1 MKRLPRCYF
10 GNPVLRIKAKPVSKH
25 KFGTSDLQELIRE
38 MFFTMRRVGGVGL
51 AAPQIGKSIQLA
63 VVEINKTLLR
73 PGVVSLEPTVIVN
86 PAIVSHSRKRVTDWE
101 GCLSFP
107 NARGLVPRYQHILVS
122 YFDQFGEKKRLRLEG
137 FQARVFQHEIDHL
150 NGTLYVDRMPDM
162 KSLMTL
168 DEFKKRV
175 VKRTGLKSR

>member
-1 MKRLPRCYF
+1 METPPL
-10 GNPVLRIKAKPVSKH
+10 A
-25 KFGTSDLQELIRE
+25 
-38 MFFTMRRVGGVGL
+38 FF
-51 AAPQIGKSIQLA
+51 PQRDRHDERGDGD
-63 VVEINKTLLR
+63 N
-73 PGVVSLEPTVIVN
+73 
-86 PAIVSHSRKRVTDWE
+86 
-101 GCLSFP
+101 
-107 NARGLVPRYQHILVS
+107 RGLVPRYQLVVVS
-122 YFDQFGEKKRLRLEG
+122 YFDQFGKKKRPRLEG